1 MTAAPRT
8 DAPAL
13 VDVRDLKVDYLTGTG
28 TFTAVRGVSF
38 QIAPGEI
45 LGLAGESGCGK
56 STIAFALMRLHKP
69 PAFISGGSIRFDG
82 RDVLALSPEELRAF
96 RWSEAAMVFQSAMN
110 SLNPVLTVFEQFHDM
125 LKAHGP
131 ISKADARA
139 RAAEMLAMVGIAADR
154 LDSYPHQLSGGMR
167 QRVVLALGL
176 TLRPRLVIMDEPT
189 TALDVIVQRE
199 ILQQVVALKEKLGFS
214 VLFITH
220 DLALMAQIADRIAV
234 MLRGEIVEI
243 GETDQMVNAPRH
255 DYTRA
260 LWEAM
265 PILSAPAEKG
275 LVHG

>member
-1 MTAAPRT
+1 MTA
-8 DAPAL
+8 L
-13 VDVRDLKVDYLTGTG
+13 IDVRNLKVDYLTQTG
-28 TFTAVRGVSF
+28 AFTAVKGVSF

-69 PAFISGGSIRFDG
+69 PAFISDGSIHFDG
-82 RDVLALSPEELRAF
+82 QDVLALSDADLRTF
-96 RWSEAAMVFQSAMN
+96 RWSKAAMVFQSAMN
-110 SLNPVLTVFEQFHDM
+110 SLNPVLTVFQQFKDM
-125 LKAHGP
+125 LKAHGVTD
-131 ISKADARA
+131 KAAIRA
-139 RAAEMLAMVGIAADR
+139 RAEEMLAMVGIAADR

-167 QRVVLALGL
+167 QRVVLALAL

-243 GETDQMVNAPRH
+243 GETAQMVNDPRH

-265 PILSAPAEKG
+265 PILSAQPEKG
-275 LVHG
+275 LAHG